1 MSDAGQFR
9 PFGKIESLSLLDA
22 ILAKNTETYENG
34 SWQDRRDAIANCLL
48 SVATYL
54 SENGIDLRHL
64 RPILHPVE
72 SLTERENNRLDP
84 IFCERVR
91 AGKPTRSLAQNQQDG
106 IIAAI
111 ANHWLAHNA
120 DSTTPMQNRLNAA
133 ARQMQNANLG
143 VVSAARVKQ
152 ARELVS
158 QEAADH
164 PARLMA
170 DVVNSWLERASNDYG
185 VANAIGIILSMIE
198 QSGVFAF
205 DDEPEN

>member
-1 MSDAGQFR
+1 
-9 PFGKIESLSLLDA
+9 
-22 ILAKNTETYENG
+22 
-34 SWQDRRDAIANCLL
+34 
-48 SVATYL
+48 
-54 SENGIDLRHL
+54 
-64 RPILHPVE
+64 
-72 SLTERENNRLDP
+72 
-84 IFCERVR
+84 
-91 AGKPTRSLAQNQQDG
+91 
-106 IIAAI
+106 
-111 ANHWLAHNA
+111 
-120 DSTTPMQNRLNAA
+120 MQNRLNAA